1 MPKIGNIGLDAVLS
15 DGDKLL
21 GTDSGGQT
29 KNFSLRQL
37 RNFMAE
43 NSGVFKH
50 VQTFTASSLN
60 FMVWCPRRPKLRSMH
75 STMRL

>member
-29 KNFSLRQL
+29 KNFILSLFL
-37 RNFMAE
+37 
-43 NSGVFKH
+43 
-50 VQTFTASSLN
+50 
-60 FMVWCPRRPKLRSMH
+60 
-75 STMRL
+75 STYVTMPIA